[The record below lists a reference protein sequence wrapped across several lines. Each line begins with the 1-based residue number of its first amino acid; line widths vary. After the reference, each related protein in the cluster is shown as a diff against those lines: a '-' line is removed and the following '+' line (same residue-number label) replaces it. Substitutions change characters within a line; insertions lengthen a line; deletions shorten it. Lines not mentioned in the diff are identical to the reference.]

1 MAIDNGNWE
10 RNVLEKIALESL
22 AEQKRRRRWGI
33 LFKLLTFAYIGIILW
48 MLVSP
53 TREKDGF
60 APGENYTAQISIT
73 GLISSE
79 TEASA
84 SRIIRSL
91 QDAYKDDSVK
101 GIVLRINSPGGSP
114 VQSGMINDEIIRL
127 RATRPDLPIVTVVE
141 DICASGGYYIA
152 AGTDKIYV
160 DKASLVGSI
169 GVIMNGFGFV
179 EGMEKLGIERRLL
192 TAGENKGFLDPF
204 SPQREDEVA
213 FAKTLLQ
220 TIHDQFKEV
229 VRKGRGDRLKESPE
243 IFSGLIWTGEQSIPL
258 GLADEFGS
266 IEYVARDVFKAEKI
280 RDFTQKRSFAERF
293 AQQLGTDVT
302 EGVKSSLK
310 KMELH

>member
-1 MAIDNGNWE
+1 MENETSWE
-10 RNVLEKIALESL
+10 KNVLEKLAMETL

-33 LFKLLTFAYIGIILW
+33 FFRLLGFAYFGIVLW
-48 MLVSP
+48 MIAFPP
-53 TREKDGF
+53 TDKESF
-60 APGENYTAQISIT
+60 APGESYTALISID
-73 GLISSE
+73 GAISSE

-84 SRIIRSL
+84 ERTLRAL
-91 QDAYKDDSVK
+91 QNAYKNQSIK

-114 VQSGMINDEIIRL
+114 VQAGIINDEIYRL

-152 AGTDKIYV
+152 AATDKIYV

-179 EGMEKLGIERRLL
+179 DSLEKLGVERRLL

-204 SPQREDEVA
+204 SPQDEEQVA
-213 FAKTLLQ
+213 FAKTMLEN
-220 TIHDQFKEV
+220 IHEQFIAV
-229 VRKGRGDRLKESPE
+229 VRKGRGERLKETPE
-243 IFSGLIWTGEQSIPL
+243 IFSGLIWTGEQSIEL

-266 IEYVARDVFKAEKI
+266 VDSVARDVFKAEKV

-293 AQQLGTDVT
+293 AQQFGSDVA
-302 EGVKSSLK
+302 EGVKSSLHRVP
-310 KMELH
+310 MQ